1 MHKWALMDLFVDPVT
16 GYLSETKISVLTIKL
31 IFAGAF
37 VYEIV
42 TSKVP
47 VSTELWLVV
56 GSMFIAHEAWSRFS
70 VARFVQPAIDRMTG
84 APDTQTTDTTSTVT
98 TTGHTTQ

>member
-1 MHKWALMDLFVDPVT
+1 MDLVVDPVT
-16 GYLSETKISVLTIKL
+16 GYLSETKISVLAIKL

-42 TSKVP
+42 YSPAPVP
-47 VSTELWLVV
+47 TELWLVV

-70 VARFVQPAIDRMTG
+70 VAKYVQPAIDKLAT
-84 APDTQTTDTTSTVT
+84 APDTQTTDSTSTVT
-98 TTGHTTQ
+98 TTGHTSKP